1 MSLTSECENA
11 MLKILVI
18 DRCHFT
24 RTGLEAWLNHSERF
38 SRSFLVSGLN
48 NLSLVKEHILQWK
61 PHLVIADLYGFL
73 NDTLSTQYIAPFFLA
88 CGTSPLIL
96 LESGGMMP
104 ETQCHTACALLSKQ
118 IPLSDL
124 AEHIHNALLSGSMS
138 ESPRNASPLLTPQE
152 EKVLTMWMEGAS
164 NHAIACALSIHGK
177 TVYTYKRNIR
187 MKLHMD
193 NRFSPF
199 LTPVA
204 LKN

>member
-1 MSLTSECENA
+1 

-24 RTGLEAWLNHSERF
+24 RSGIEAWLNHSERF
-38 SRSFLVSGLN
+38 TASFVVSGLN
-48 NLSLVKEHILQWK
+48 NLLLVKEHIQQWK

-73 NDTLSTQYIAPFFLA
+73 NDALSLQHITPFLLA
-88 CGTSPLIL
+88 CGSSPLIL
-96 LESGGMMP
+96 LESGGISAP
-104 ETQCHTACALLSKQ
+104 LRHPVCAVLTKQ
-118 IPLSDL
+118 IPLHEL
-124 AEHIHNALLSGSMS
+124 ADNIHRALLSGPVK
-138 ESPRNASPLLTPQE
+138 EAPDNASPLLTPQE

-164 NHAIACALSIHGK
+164 NNAIACALSIHGK

-187 MKLHMD
+187 MKLHMG

-199 LTPVA
+199 LALPE

>member
-1 MSLTSECENA
+1 

-24 RTGLEAWLNHSERF
+24 RAGIEAWLKHSDYF
-38 SRSFLVSGLN
+38 TASFVVSGLN
-48 NLSLVKEHILQWK
+48 NLLLVKEHIQQWR

-73 NDTLSTQYIAPFFLA
+73 NDALSMQYITPLLLA
-88 CGTSPLIL
+88 CGNSPLIL
-96 LESGGMMP
+96 LESGGLAQAQRYP
-104 ETQCHTACALLSKQ
+104 VYAALSKQ
-118 IPLSDL
+118 TPLSGL
-124 AEHIHNALLSGSMS
+124 AENIHDALLSGPAT
-138 ESPRNASPLLTPQE
+138 EAPANATPLLTPQE

-164 NHAIACALSIHGK
+164 NKTIACALSIHGK

-193 NRFSPF
+193 NRYSPF
-199 LTPVA
+199 LALTE

>member
-1 MSLTSECENA
+1 

-38 SRSFLVSGLN
+38 NRSFLVSGLN

-73 NDTLSTQYIAPFFLA
+73 NDTLSAQYIAPFFLA
-88 CGTSPLIL
+88 CGASPLIL
-96 LESGGMMP
+96 LESGGMMS
-104 ETQCHTACALLSKQ
+104 ETQRYPVCASVSKQ
-118 IPLSDL
+118 ISLPDL

-138 ESPRNASPLLTPQE
+138 ESPHNASPLLTPQE

-164 NHAIACALSIHGK
+164 NNAIACALSIHGK

-199 LTPVA
+199 LTPIA
-204 LKN
+204 LKS

>member
-1 MSLTSECENA
+1 

-24 RTGLEAWLNHSERF
+24 RSGIEAWLNRSEF
-38 SRSFLVSGLN
+38 FNHSFLVSGLN
-48 NLSLVKEHILQWK
+48 NLLLVKEHIQQWK

-73 NDTLSTQYIAPFFLA
+73 NDARSVQYIAPFVFA
-88 CGTSPLIL
+88 CGSSPLIL
-96 LESGGMMP
+96 LESGGLA
-104 ETQCHTACALLSKQ
+104 ETQRYPVYAALSKQ
-118 IPLSDL
+118 VALPEL
-124 AEHIHNALLSGSMS
+124 AENIHNALLSGSVA
-138 ESPRNASPLLTPQE
+138 EAPGNASPLLTPQE

-164 NHAIACALSIHGK
+164 NNAIACALSIHAK

-199 LTPVA
+199 LA
-204 LKN
+204 LSEMKS